1 MSNAVHRF
9 ERRSPM
15 RALVFISLAATLA
28 AACSDGGSTST
39 GTPTSSA
46 SSGQGGAGGG
56 TGGNG
61 GQGGTG
67 GAAGAG
73 GMGGMG
79 GAGGGG
85 VGGGMQGSATLA
97 GVVTRSTK
105 PEAGADAKGDLYIA
119 VFTDNP
125 AKNMAAQ
132 MVGNQVI
139 TGADMSAMNAKIP
152 YAISGITPRPEPY
165 HITVFLDDDLNVD
178 PADPSPDK
186 GDLMDFELFTQ
197 TFPTATI
204 TSAGTTTVDLDLN
217 LTLPIDPP

>member
-1 MSNAVHRF
+1 
-9 ERRSPM
+9 M
-15 RALVFISLAATLA
+15 RALVFITLAATLV
-28 AACSDGGSTST
+28 AACSDGGSTTST
-39 GTPTSSA
+39 GTPSGSA

-56 TGGNG
+56 AGGNG

-67 GAAGAG
+67 GNGGAG
-73 GMGGMG
+73 GAGGMG
-79 GAGGGG
+79 GAGGAGG
-85 VGGGMQGSATLA
+85 GGMGGGMQGSATLA

-132 MVGNQVI
+132 VVGTQAI
-139 TGADMSAMNAKIP
+139 MGADMSAANAKIP
-152 YAISGITPRPEPY
+152 YSISGIAPRPEPY

-178 PADPSPDK
+178 PNDPSPDK
-186 GDLMDFELFTQ
+186 GDLMDFELLTQ
-197 TFPTATI
+197 TFPTATVA
-204 TSAGTTTVDLDLN
+204 SAGTTTADLDLN